1 MREIERDEKIKY
13 MEFEMEVMRDEN
25 KLGLKREDTIKQ
37 QRELLQI
44 EILKQRLI
52 LALAFLI
59 LIASMIYR
67 TNYFIL

>member
-37 QRELLQI
+37 
-44 EILKQRLI
+44 
-52 LALAFLI
+52 
-59 LIASMIYR
+59 
-67 TNYFIL
+67 